1 MTFGLNDLFIVINE
15 VLKFPAII
23 VLLLVSPFIS
33 VNIYVSNFSFRF
45 EHFTFSVILQIIYR
59 NKCTGI
65 MKTIRNF
72 NMNLK

>member
-33 VNIYVSNFSFRF
+33 VNNCFIYFGAVMLGGIFL
-45 EHFTFSVILQIIYR
+45 VI
-59 NKCTGI
+59 NV
-65 MKTIRNF
+65 MSSW
-72 NMNLK
+72 